1 VGAILSAMPR
11 VFFSYYLRDGAA
23 VDLLFE
29 RLKTQVAP
37 AARGEV
43 SVLDWKL
50 HRKLDWPG
58 STDNE
63 PDFVCVV
70 DIADL
75 RVWSERASDS
85 IVSTHGGLGDLV
97 ERIAMTVTADPS
109 G

>member
-1 VGAILSAMPR
+1 
-11 VFFSYYLRDGAA
+11 
-23 VDLLFE
+23 
-29 RLKTQVAP
+29 VAP
-37 AARGEV
+37 AARSEQ

-58 STDNE
+58 SSDDE

-70 DIADL
+70 DITDL
-75 RVWSERASDS
+75 RVWSDGASDS
-85 IVSTHGGLGDLV
+85 IARTHGALGDLV

>member
-1 VGAILSAMPR
+1 MPR
-11 VFFSYYLRDGAA
+11 VFFSYHLRDGAA
-23 VDLLFE
+23 VDALLE
-29 RLKTQVAP
+29 WLNTQVAP
-37 AARGEV
+37 AARGEA

-70 DIADL
+70 DIAEL
-75 RVWSERASDS
+75 RAWSEHASNS
-85 IVSTHGGLGDLV
+85 IVSTHGSLGDLV